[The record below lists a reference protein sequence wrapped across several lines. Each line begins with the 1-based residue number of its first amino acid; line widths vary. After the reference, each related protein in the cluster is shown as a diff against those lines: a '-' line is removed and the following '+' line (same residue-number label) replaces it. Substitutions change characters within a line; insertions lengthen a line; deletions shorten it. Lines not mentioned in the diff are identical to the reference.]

1 MQRIGLKSVASNF
14 QKLPGNLPSVS
25 RHWMWV
31 LSFLILIALPVH
43 AQFGSSLSG
52 TVLDPSGA
60 AIPNAT
66 VTLTNAATQQ
76 QQVSTT
82 NATGAYHFSEL
93 GPGKYSVKITAAG
106 FKESDLSDVT
116 LEAETPRDLVVTLKP
131 GGAAESVTVT
141 ADQVE
146 QLQTADA
153 SIGSTIT
160 SDEIQR
166 LPIVG
171 GDPYELL
178 RTAPGITGDGARAGN
193 GEAVFLPNGAGPGG
207 SNSGT
212 FQTENGV
219 QIVADGQRQAD
230 NNFMI
235 DGVSVNSL
243 THGGN
248 AVVTPNEEAVGQMTV
263 ISTSYDASDGRNT
276 GAQVKVVTKSGSNSL
291 HGGAFFLY
299 DQPGLNAYNKY
310 AGPAAGMP
318 TRVQNAQRTWA
329 GSLGGRVVKDKLF
342 YFLSY
347 SGFSVHNTT
356 IANQWV
362 ETPDFRS
369 LVATDR
375 PGGISAKILSMP
387 GMAPR
392 VVAINS
398 SLTNCSPWANNQGE
412 FPPTSVNGVGPVVT
426 QTDTSGPYCQT
437 VGDGLDIGSPTAG
450 GASQLGVYPRL
461 SYSSNPLSNAVTGGG
476 LDGIP
481 DIYNAAIAIPSNARG
496 NQFNARGDYFLTSRD
511 TLAGSVYFT
520 KLDSDGAS
528 ATNGARPA
536 DDVPF
541 KPLNSAATLIY
552 IHTFSP
558 TWLNEF
564 RVNGTRFA
572 ENGIKD
578 AGGTVDYGIPYIN
591 VQTLPVSN
599 DPQYGVAQSSTT
611 PAVFAENTYEAR
623 DMVTHTW
630 GNHSLRMG
638 GEVRLEQD
646 NDNLYGDDRPVY
658 SMQGLWSMVNDAP
671 IYESVDVNPNTGSV
685 PNTQRYFR
693 DEDISIYGQ
702 HDWKVTPNF
711 TFNAGLRWED
721 YTPLR
726 NAGFEI
732 NYPVLGPPGSELSGM
747 TLVPH
752 NHLWNAKN
760 DLFAPKIGFAWQP
773 AGTSG
778 KVVVRGGFAIA
789 YNHLDVALFN
799 NALEDGPGIANFG
812 PCCGTNALD
821 FSTPFDGGQIK
832 YEIGTT
838 NSPFS
843 FPINPALATGTNAN
857 GFPNPYGGGTP
868 SVEVY
873 GALPTTRPP
882 VAALYSFEVEYQL
895 PWNLTWTTGYAG
907 SEGHHFARLV
917 NQNFLFNNANSP
929 VYAAY
934 FAQTDSD
941 QNYNALNVQLR
952 HTLQHGLAT
961 SVVYTYSKGL
971 DEVSNGDL
979 ADSDANQTNPAN
991 NKSEWGPSDY
1001 DTRHRVV
1008 ATALWEV
1015 PHVHS
1020 SSALADTLING
1031 WQINGTYTF
1040 HTSFPYTPVTYNLT
1054 TSAFVLGSG
1063 VVSPTRPLAYYGGAV
1078 YGCSNSLYTGGGD
1091 FPNRG
1096 SGGTNGGLAYFD
1108 VTSPANSHAYVP
1120 GINRNSFSGPCF
1132 QDVDMSFAKQFAHD
1146 FGDHHTVLRIQAN
1159 MYNPFNILQLQPI
1172 TNGNANPGANINN
1185 QYFGY
1190 AQGADAGRV
1199 IEFMGRIQ
1207 F

>member
-1 MQRIGLKSVASNF
+1 MQRIDFKSVTDLV
-14 QKLPGNLPSVS
+14 QKTLAPVPTLH
-25 RHWMWV
+25 RQWM
-31 LSFLILIALPVH
+31 LMLLFLILAAIPAH

-66 VTLTNAATQQ
+66 ATLTNAATQQ
-76 QQVSTT
+76 KFVSTT
-82 NATGAYHFSEL
+82 NETGAYHFSEL
-93 GPGKYSVKITAAG
+93 GPGTYNLAVTASG
-106 FKESDLSDVT
+106 FKESDLSNLVIEAESPRDVT
-116 LEAETPRDLVVTLKP
+116 VKLQT
-131 GGAAESVTVT
+131 GGATESVTVT
-141 ADQVE
+141 ADQQQV
-146 QLQTADA
+146 LQTADA

-160 SDEIQR
+160 SEEIER
-166 LPIVG
+166 LPLVG

-178 RTAPGITGDGARAGN
+178 RTAPGITGDGAREGN
-193 GEAVFLPNGAGPGG
+193 GNAVFLPNGAGPGG

-219 QIVADGQRQAD
+219 QIVADGQRQSD

-263 ISTSYDASDGRNT
+263 ISTSYDASDGRNS

-299 DQPGLNAYNKY
+299 DQPGLNAYDKF
-310 AGPAAGMP
+310 ASTAAGMP

-347 SGFSVHNTT
+347 SGFSVHDTS

-362 ETPDFRS
+362 ETPEFRS

-375 PGGISAKILSMP
+375 PGGLSAKILSLP

-392 VVAINS
+392 VVAVNS
-398 SLTNCSPWANNQGE
+398 SLTNCSAWANNQGA
-412 FPPTSVNGVGPVVT
+412 FPPVNGVM
-426 QTDTSGPYCQT
+426 QTDASGPYCQT

-461 SYSSNPLSNAVTGGG
+461 GYASNPTSNAIVGGG

-481 DIYNAAIAIPSNARG
+481 DIYNAAIRIPNQARG
-496 NQFNARGDYFLTSRD
+496 NQFNARGDWFVTSKD
-511 TLAGSVYFT
+511 TVAGSVYFT

-578 AGGTVDYGIPYIN
+578 AGSTVDYGIPYIN

-599 DPQYGVAQSSTT
+599 DPQYGVTQSGAT

-623 DMVTHTW
+623 DMVSHTW
-630 GNHSLRMG
+630 GNHTLRLG
-638 GEVRLEQD
+638 GEVRQEQD
-646 NDNLYGDDRPVY
+646 NDNLYGDDRPIY

-671 IYESVDVNPNTGSV
+671 IYESVDVNPNTGAV
-685 PNTQRYFR
+685 PITQRYFR
-693 DEDISIYGQ
+693 DEDIAIYGQ
-702 HDWKVTPNF
+702 HDWKVTPTL

-726 NAGFEI
+726 NAGSLI

-760 DLFAPKIGFAWQP
+760 GLFAPKIGFAWQP
-773 AGTSG
+773 PMAQS

-832 YEIGTT
+832 YEIGSS

-868 SVEVY
+868 SGVEVY

-882 VAALYSFEVEYQL
+882 VSALYSFEIEVQMPL
-895 PWNLTWTTGYAG
+895 NFTSTFGYSG

-917 NQNFLFNNANSP
+917 NQAFLFNTANSP
-929 VYAAY
+929 VGNAY

-941 QNYNALNVQLR
+941 QNYNALNLQLR
-952 HTLQHGLAT
+952 HTLRHGLAT
-961 SVVYTYSKGL
+961 SIVYTYSKAL
-971 DEVSNGDL
+971 DQVSNGDL
-979 ADSDANQTNPAN
+979 ADSNGNQTDPAN
-991 NKSEWGPSDY
+991 NKTEWGPSDY
-1001 DTRHRVV
+1001 DTRHRFV

-1020 SSALADTLING
+1020 GSAFADTLING
-1031 WQINGTYTF
+1031 WQLNGTYTW
-1040 HTSFPYTPVTYNLT
+1040 HTGFPYTPVTFNLA
-1054 TSAFVLGSG
+1054 TSAFVVGSG
-1063 VVSPTRPLAYYGGAV
+1063 VVSPTRPLQYYGGAV
-1078 YGCSNSLYTGGGD
+1078 YGCSNSLFTNGSD
-1091 FPNRG
+1091 FPDRG
-1096 SGGTNGGLAYFD
+1096 NPGTIGPGTNGGLNYFD
-1108 VTSPANSHAYVP
+1108 VTPPANSHAYVP
-1120 GINRNSFSGPCF
+1120 GIGRNGFTGPCY
-1132 QDVDMSFAKQFAHD
+1132 QDVDLSFAKQFAYD
-1146 FGDHHTVLRIQAN
+1146 IGDHHAVLRIQAN
-1159 MYNPFNILQLQPI
+1159 MYNPFNILQLEPI
-1172 TNGNANPGANINN
+1172 TNGNANPGANISN

-1190 AQGADAGRV
+1190 AQGADSGRV
-1199 IEFMGRIQ
+1199 IEFIARIQ

>member
-1 MQRIGLKSVASNF
+1 MQRIDFKSLAGNF
-14 QKLPGNLPSVS
+14 QKTLAAVPTLH
-25 RHWMWV
+25 RQWMWV
-31 LSFLILIALPVH
+31 LALLILITLPAR

-52 TVLDPSGA
+52 TVLDTSGA

-66 VTLTNAATQQ
+66 ATLTNVATQQ
-76 QQVSTT
+76 KQVSAT

-93 GPGKYSVKITAAG
+93 GPGKYSLAVTATG
-106 FKESDLSDVT
+106 FKESDLNDLT
-116 LEAETPRDLVVTLKP
+116 IEAETPRDVIVTLKP
-131 GGAAESVTVT
+131 GGSTESVTVT
-141 ADQVE
+141 ADQVQ

-160 SDEIQR
+160 SEEIQR
-166 LPIVG
+166 LPIFG

-193 GEAVFLPNGAGPGG
+193 GDAVFLPNGAGPGG

-263 ISTSYDASDGRNT
+263 ISTSYDASDGRNS

-291 HGGAFFLY
+291 HGGLFFLY

-362 ETPDFRS
+362 ETPEFRS

-375 PGGISAKILSMP
+375 PGGISAAILSLP

-392 VVAINS
+392 VVAINTA
-398 SLTNCSPWANNQGE
+398 LTNCSAWANNQGE
-412 FPPTSVNGVGPVVT
+412 FPPVNGVT
-426 QTDTSGPYCQT
+426 QTDASGPYCQE

-461 SYSSNPLSNAVTGGG
+461 GYSSNPTSNAIVGGG

-481 DIYNAAIAIPSNARG
+481 DIYNAAIRIPNQARG
-496 NQFNARGDYFLTSRD
+496 NQFNARGDYYLTQRD
-511 TLAGSVYFT
+511 IVAGVVYFT

-564 RVNGTRFA
+564 RVNSTRFA

-578 AGGTVDYGIPYIN
+578 AGSTVDYGIPYIN

-599 DPQYGVAQSSTT
+599 DPQYGVAQSGAT

-623 DMVTHTW
+623 DMVSHTW
-630 GNHSLRMG
+630 GAHTLRLG
-638 GEVRLEQD
+638 GEVRFEQD
-646 NDNLYGDDRPVY
+646 NDNLYGNDRPVY

-671 IYESVDVNPNTGSV
+671 IYESVDVNPNTGAV
-685 PNTQRYFR
+685 PDTQRYFR
-693 DEDISIYGQ
+693 DEDIAIYGQ
-702 HDWKVTPNF
+702 HDWKVSPNL
-711 TFNAGLRWED
+711 TFNMGLRWED
-721 YTPLR
+721 FTPLR
-726 NAGFEI
+726 NNGSLI
-732 NYPVLGPPGSELSGM
+732 NYPVLGPPGMELSGM

-752 NHLWNAKN
+752 NHLWNSKN
-760 DLFAPKIGFAWQP
+760 DLLAPKIGFAYEP
-773 AGTSG
+773 GA

-832 YEIGTT
+832 YEIGAT

-873 GALPTTRPP
+873 GALPNTRPP
-882 VAALYSFEVEYQL
+882 VAALYSFEVETQL
-895 PWNLTWTTGYAG
+895 PWNLTSTFGYAG

-917 NQNFLFNNANSP
+917 NQNFLYNNANSP

-952 HTLQHGLAT
+952 HTLQHGLAM
-961 SVVYTYSKGL
+961 SAVYTYSKGL
-971 DEVSNGDL
+971 DQVSNGDL
-979 ADSDANQTNPAN
+979 ADSNGNQTNPAN
-991 NKSEWGPSDY
+991 NKTEWGPSDY
-1001 DTRHRVV
+1001 DTRNRFV
-1008 ATALWEV
+1008 ATALWEA

-1020 SSALADTLING
+1020 GSAFVDTLTNG
-1031 WQINGTYTF
+1031 WQINGTYTK
-1040 HTSFPYTPVTYNLT
+1040 HSGFPFTPVTYNLT

-1063 VVSPTRPLAYYGGAV
+1063 VVSPTRPLKYSGGAV
-1078 YGCSNSLYTGGGD
+1078 YGCSSSLFTSGGD
-1091 FPNRG
+1091 FPN
-1096 SGGTNGGLAYFD
+1096 GGESYFD
-1108 VTSPANSHAYVP
+1108 ITPPANSHAYVP
-1120 GINRNSFSGPCF
+1120 GIGRNSFSGPCF
-1132 QDVDMSFAKQFAHD
+1132 QDVDLSFAKEFAYD
-1146 FGDHHTVLRIQAN
+1146 FGDHHSVLRIQAN

-1172 TNGNANPGANINN
+1172 TNGNANPGANISN

-1199 IEFMGRIQ
+1199 IEFIARIQ

>member
-1 MQRIGLKSVASNF
+1 MQRIDSKSVTDLF
-14 QKLPGNLPSVS
+14 QKTLAPVPTLQRPWI
-25 RHWMWV
+25 WM
-31 LSFLILIALPVH
+31 LSFLILIAMPAR

-52 TVLDPSGA
+52 TVLDASGA

-66 VTLTNAATQQ
+66 ATLTNAATQQ
-76 QQVSTT
+76 KFVSVT
-82 NATGAYHFSEL
+82 NATGAYHFGEL
-93 GPGKYSVKITAAG
+93 GPGKYSLAVTAAG
-106 FKESDLSDVT
+106 FKETDLADVT
-116 LEAETPRDLVVTLKP
+116 IEAESPRDLVVTLKT
-131 GGAAESVTVT
+131 GGASESVTVT
-141 ADQVE
+141 ADQE
-146 QLQTADA
+146 QQLQTADA

-160 SDEIQR
+160 SEEIQR
-166 LPIVG
+166 LPIFG

-263 ISTSYDASDGRNT
+263 VSTSYDASDGRNT
-276 GAQVKVVTKSGSNSL
+276 GAQVKVVTKSGSNTM
-291 HGGAFFLY
+291 HGGAYFLY
-299 DQPGLNAYNKY
+299 DEPGLNAYNKF

-362 ETPDFRS
+362 ETPEFRN
-369 LVATDR
+369 LVVTDR
-375 PGGISAKILSMP
+375 PGGISAKILGLP

-392 VVAINS
+392 VVAINP
-398 SLTNCSPWANNQGE
+398 SLTNCSAWANNQGA
-412 FPPTSVNGVGPVVT
+412 FPPVNGVM
-426 QTDTSGPYCQT
+426 QTDTSGPYCQA

-461 SYSSNPLSNAVTGGG
+461 SYSSNPTSNAIVGGG

-481 DIYNAAIAIPSNARG
+481 DIYNAAIRIPNQARG
-496 NQFNARGDYFLTSRD
+496 NQFNARGDWFVTSRD
-511 TLAGSVYFT
+511 TVAGSVYFT

-552 IHTFSP
+552 IHTISP
-558 TWLNEF
+558 TWINEF

-623 DMVTHTW
+623 DMVSHTW
-630 GNHSLRMG
+630 GNHTLRLG

-646 NDNLYGDDRPVY
+646 NDNLYGDDRPIY

-671 IYESVDVNPNTGSV
+671 IYESVDVNPNTGAV
-685 PNTQRYFR
+685 PVTQRYFR
-693 DEDISIYGQ
+693 DEDIAIYGQ

-711 TFNAGLRWED
+711 TLNMGLRWED
-721 YTPLR
+721 FTPLR
-726 NAGFEI
+726 NAGSLI
-732 NYPVLGPPGSELSGM
+732 NYPELGPAGSELSGM

-752 NHLWNAKN
+752 NHLWNSTN
-760 DLFAPKIGFAWQP
+760 GLFAPKIGFAYQP
-773 AGTSG
+773 PEANG

-789 YNHLDVALFN
+789 YNHLDVSLFN
-799 NALEDGPGIANFG
+799 PALEDGPGIANFG

-832 YEIGTT
+832 YEIGSS

-843 FPINPALATGTNAN
+843 FPINPALATGTNAA

-873 GALPTTRPP
+873 GALPNTRPP
-882 VAALYSFEVEYQL
+882 VAALYSFEIEYQL
-895 PWNLTWTTGYAG
+895 PWNLTMTGGYAG

-917 NQNFLFNNANSP
+917 NQNFLYNNANSP

-952 HTLQHGLAT
+952 HTLRHGLAM
-961 SVVYTYSKGL
+961 SAVYTYSKGL

-979 ADSDANQTNPAN
+979 ADSNGNQTNPAN

-1001 DTRHRVV
+1001 DTRNRFV
-1008 ATALWEV
+1008 ATALWEA

-1020 SSALADTLING
+1020 SNAFLTAVADG
-1031 WQINGTYTF
+1031 WQINGTYTK
-1040 HTSFPYTPVTYNLT
+1040 HSGFPFTPVTYNLT

-1063 VVSPTRPLAYYGGAV
+1063 VVSPTRPLKYSGGAV
-1078 YGCSNSLYTGGGD
+1078 YGCSNGLFTNGGD
-1091 FPNRG
+1091 FPN
-1096 SGGTNGGLAYFD
+1096 GGESYFD
-1108 VTSPANSHAYVP
+1108 ITPPANSHAYVP

-1132 QDVDMSFAKQFAHD
+1132 QDVDVSFAKQFTHD
-1146 FGDHHTVLRIQAN
+1146 FGDHHSVLRIQAN

-1172 TNGNANPGANINN
+1172 TNGNANPGANISN

-1199 IEFMGRIQ
+1199 IEFLARIQ